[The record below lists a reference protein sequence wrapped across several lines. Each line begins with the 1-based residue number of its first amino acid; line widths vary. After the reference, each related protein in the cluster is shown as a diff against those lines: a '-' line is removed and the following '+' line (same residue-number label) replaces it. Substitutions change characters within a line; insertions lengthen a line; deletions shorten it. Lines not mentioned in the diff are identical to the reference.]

1 MVDVTHQDGGNKRN
15 ADGSINKSFTDVNM
29 SGQNIIVSSV
39 NPTLMT
45 TNQKNINHLQQQ
57 QPQQQ
62 QHFNVVHHQNNLQTK
77 QQPQQFSL
85 VHHQNLQKPILI
97 NASSGSGS
105 VLQQQTNAG
114 SNKIILTP
122 ASQSISGNVYVGTH
136 GKLVIPSNNNNQ
148 SIVLDSSKVTTSNTI
163 QQQKNQ
169 TAAHQQ
175 RVKIDNKVNML
186 IDSSESKNIIY
197 AKYNKNS
204 NKLIH
209 TVANLIPVHATA
221 KNCNI
226 QQITKQISS
235 NPSIINVNNRRTQQ
249 QLRQQ
254 QQINTGSTITTANF
268 LNTATTSKI
277 QQPNNGN
284 DNNPR

>member
-1 MVDVTHQDGGNKRN
+1 MVDVTHQDGNKRN
-15 ADGSINKSFTDVNM
+15 ADGSINKTFTDVNM
-29 SGQNIIVSSV
+29 SGHNQNIIVSSV
-39 NPTLMT
+39 NPTLMS

-57 QPQQQ
+57 PLQQQ
-62 QHFNVVHHQNNLQTK
+62 HQHFNVVHHQNNLQTK

-105 VLQQQTNAG
+105 VLQQTNAG

-148 SIVLDSSKVTTSNTI
+148 SIVLDSSKVTSSNNM

-169 TAAHQQ
+169 TAHQQ

-197 AKYNKNS
+197 KLNKNS

-235 NPSIINVNNRRTQQ
+235 NPTIINASNRRTQQ

-254 QQINTGSTITTANF
+254 QQINIGSTITTSNF

-284 DNNPR
+284 DSNPR

>member
-1 MVDVTHQDGGNKRN
+1 MVDVTHQDGNKRN
-15 ADGSINKSFTDVNM
+15 ADGLINKSFNDVNM

-39 NPTLMT
+39 NPTLIT
-45 TNQKNINHLQQQ
+45 SNQKNVNHLQQQ
-57 QPQQQ
+57 QQPQQH
-62 QHFNVVHHQNNLQTK
+62 QHFNVVHHQNSLQTK

-148 SIVLDSSKVTTSNTI
+148 SIVIDSSKVTSSNNM

-169 TAAHQQ
+169 TTHQQ

-186 IDSSESKNIIY
+186 LDSSESKNIIY

-209 TVANLIPVHATA
+209 TVANLIPVHATT

-235 NPSIINVNNRRTQQ
+235 NPSIINANNRRTQQ